1 MFKKLE
7 NLIVFLVA
15 ISAIAILVYQ
25 MNPRELT
32 IHPSE
37 SVALTADDRDNGGS
51 SIAVSESTNERF
63 VYAYH
68 IREGAAN
75 PYASLIIRPFD
86 EEIIRPFDEED
97 LLEKENRVNEE
108 LLLDLCWMQNISI
121 TAHIEGRASDNFR
134 LQLRNFEEEFYI
146 PSDGVSRRYNEVCL
160 KLTDQPTTTTI
171 SWDKF
176 YVPGWWVERMS
187 VPMENST
194 PVFDNIEWIELSTAG
209 IPKTGKCKVI
219 IDEIKF
225 SGHWIPAG
233 IFYQSILG
241 MWLCFGSVVALSQ
254 IIGLRK
260 MLSQSKTKQMS
271 LQHQAAKLEELAIL
285 DPLTQLYNR
294 RGMRTHATRAMQE
307 QKQRGNNFSLIMFD
321 IDNFK
326 ALNDDYGH
334 CYGDGILKHVAAVV
348 SARLSENEPL
358 ARWGGEEFLVICKGR
373 QLDNATQ
380 LAQQLRKIIE
390 EEVKVTCSF
399 GVCEVGT
406 GSEFSAALGL
416 VDHCLYQAKD
426 AGKNCVKSAYLDKC
440 EEPELV
446 GNSDTN

>member
-37 SVALTADDRDNGGS
+37 WVALTADDRDNGGN

-68 IREGAAN
+68 IREGVAN

-86 EEIIRPFDEED
+86 EEY
-97 LLEKENRVNEE
+97 LLEKENRVNQE

-209 IPKTGKCKVI
+209 IPKT
-219 IDEIKF
+219 
-225 SGHWIPAG
+225 
-233 IFYQSILG
+233 QSILG

-426 AGKNCVKSAYLDKC
+426 AGKNCVKSAYLDNC